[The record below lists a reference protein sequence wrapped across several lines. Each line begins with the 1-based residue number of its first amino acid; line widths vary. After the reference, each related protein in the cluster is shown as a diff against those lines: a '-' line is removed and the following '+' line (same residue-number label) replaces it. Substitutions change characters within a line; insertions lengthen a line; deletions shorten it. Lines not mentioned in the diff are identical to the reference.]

1 METQFPNNKTEEQ
14 QLLKA
19 FELLEIEKVKSMLSA
34 NGIHRQEAKIIKLP
48 LIERI
53 NKWWMAAAILL
64 LITTSVVV
72 YNNFSLESPQQL
84 ADNSISTLSSDYN
97 FSTRNSE
104 ADVYMFEAQKSFNNE
119 QWILAEKQLDEALLK
134 VSTSDTLSIVNIHF
148 YSGIVEMKQ
157 NKFKDAV
164 LSFTR
169 VTQFENVA
177 LYNDA
182 IWLRGLANI
191 KASNLDAAI
200 VDLKF
205 IEQLKGWRKAT
216 EASKILEAI
225 KN

>member
-1 METQFPNNKTEEQ
+1 METQFPNNRTEEQ
-14 QLLKA
+14 QLFKA
-19 FELLEIEKVKSMLSA
+19 FELLEMEKVKSMLSA

-97 FSTRNSE
+97 FSTRSSE

-134 VSTSDTLSIVNIHF
+134 VSTADTISIVNIHF

-182 IWLRGLANI
+182 IWLRGLANV
-191 KASNLDAAI
+191 KLNNLEAAKK
-200 VDLKF
+200 DLEF
-205 IEQLKGWRKAT
+205 IEQIKSWKKAK
-216 EASKILEAI
+216 EASKLLEVI
-225 KN
+225 NG